1 YDPEKA
7 KALLEEAGAT
17 GMSLEI
23 NFPTG
28 VVPQGSLLAQA
39 IAADLKR
46 VGIEATIQ
54 QDEWSVF
61 AGKLFDF
68 TNKQADLGS
77 LFLMYYKA
85 GPTLE
90 RVVATVLVSDRNW
103 NWTHY
108 DNPKVD
114 ELIRKAE
121 TAPSDEVRGEAM
133 REMAEIV
140 HEDAP
145 WLFLYEPFS
154 LWGVSNRIAW
164 SARGDDFIFVQDM
177 QPAE

>member
-28 VVPQGSLLAQA
+28 VVPQGPLVSQA

-46 VGIEATIQ
+46 VGIDATIQ

-77 LFLMYYKA
+77 LFLMYYGA

-90 RVVATVLVSDRNW
+90 RVLATVLVSDRNW

-114 ELIRKAE
+114 ELIRTAE
-121 TAPSDEVRGEAM
+121 TAPNDEVRREAM
-133 REMAEIV
+133 LEMAQIV
-140 HEDAP
+140 HDDAP
-145 WLFLYEPFS
+145 WLFLYEMYR

-164 SARGDDFIFVQDM
+164 AGRANYLISVQDM
-177 QPAE
+177 EPAE